1 MNEHMMYRRS
11 KRLFDGICA
20 GSGLLVLSPVLL
32 AVAALIKLDSEGP
45 VFYKGL
51 RVGLNGKPFRMYK
64 FRTMV
69 TKADQIGG
77 SSTPDDDPRIT
88 RMGRLLRSYKLD
100 ELPQLINVVKG
111 EMSLVGP
118 RPQVQWAVDLY
129 TPQERRVLD
138 VPPGMTDYASLRFP
152 DEGKILKN
160 STDPDRDYMEKI
172 HPEKMRLGLKY
183 VEENSLWLDL
193 SIIFKTIAAV
203 AGVGRHSKHEEV
215 PN

>member
-1 MNEHMMYRRS
+1 MNEHMTYRRS
-11 KRLFDGICA
+11 KRLFDGIC
-20 GSGLLVLSPVLL
+20 GGLGLMVLSPALL
-32 AVAALIKLDSEGP
+32 AIAALIKLNSSGP
-45 VFYKGL
+45 VFYKGP
-51 RVGLNGKPFRMYK
+51 RVGMNGRPFKMYK

-88 RMGRLLRSYKLD
+88 GIGRWLRGYKLD

-129 TPQERRVLD
+129 TPQERKVLA

-152 DEGKILKN
+152 DEGRILKN

-183 VEENSLWLDL
+183 VEENSFWLDVK
-193 SIIFKTIAAV
+193 IIFKTIAAV
-203 AGVGRHSKHEEV
+203 AGVGRHSEQ
-215 PN
+215 